1 MPADTVVTYKLE
13 LLLNSMV
20 VASSVD
26 SRTVGAENPLT
37 SLALLY
43 RAKLVDDSTLQLQ
56 ITLEAD
62 NLTGD
67 DFATIPALQYQL
79 GYRDYGDDYLFTT
92 VLPATCNESLDD

>member
-1 MPADTVVTYKLE
+1 MPEGTVVKYTLE
-13 LLLNSMV
+13 LLLDSEV

-26 SRTVGAENPLT
+26 SRTLGAEDPKT

-43 RAKLVDDSTLQLQ
+43 RAKLVADSTLQLQ

-92 VLPATCNESLDD
+92 VLPPTCSETFDD